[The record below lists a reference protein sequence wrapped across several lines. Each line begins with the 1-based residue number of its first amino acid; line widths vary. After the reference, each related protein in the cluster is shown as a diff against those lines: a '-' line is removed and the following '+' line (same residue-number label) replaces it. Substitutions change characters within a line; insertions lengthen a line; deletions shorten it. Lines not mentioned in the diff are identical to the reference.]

1 MNDETQLTLLKAK
14 IYDANE
20 ALDNMNKILSE
31 IVKVSGIS
39 TEKDIT
45 AEDIIDRIEYLAS
58 LEEDSKE

>member
-31 IVKVSGIS
+31 IVKASGIS

-45 AEDIIDRIEYLAS
+45 ADDILDRIKYLVS

>member
-20 ALDNMNKILSE
+20 ALDNMNKVLSE

-45 AEDIIDRIEYLAS
+45 AEDIIDRIKYLAS
-58 LEEDSKE
+58 LEDSKE

>member
-20 ALDNMNKILSE
+20 ALDNMNRILSE
-31 IVKVSGIS
+31 VVKVSGLD

-45 AEDIIDRIEYLAS
+45 PEDLIERIKYLAS
-58 LEEDSKE
+58 LEDSKE

>member
-39 TEKDIT
+39 TEKDIS
-45 AEDIIDRIEYLAS
+45 ADDIIDRIKYLAY

>member
-39 TEKDIT
+39 TEKDIS
-45 AEDIIDRIEYLAS
+45 ADDIIDRIKYLAS

>member
-45 AEDIIDRIEYLAS
+45 AEDIIDRVKYLAS
-58 LEEDSKE
+58 LEDSKE

>member
-31 IVKVSGIS
+31 I
-39 TEKDIT
+39 DIT
-45 AEDIIDRIEYLAS
+45 ADDILDRIKYLVS

>member
-20 ALDNMNKILSE
+20 SLENMNKLLSE

-45 AEDIIDRIEYLAS
+45 AEDIIDRIKYLSS

>member
-20 ALDNMNKILSE
+20 ALENMNKVLSE
-31 IVKVSGIS
+31 IVKASGIS

-45 AEDIIDRIEYLAS
+45 AEDIVDRVKYLAS

>member
-20 ALDNMNKILSE
+20 ALDNMNRILSE
-31 IVKVSGIS
+31 VVKVSGLD

-45 AEDIIDRIEYLAS
+45 AEDIIDRVKYLAS
-58 LEEDSKE
+58 LEDYKE

>member
-31 IVKVSGIS
+31 VVKVSGLD

-45 AEDIIDRIEYLAS
+45 PEDLIERIKYLAS
-58 LEEDSKE
+58 LEDSKE

>member
-20 ALDNMNKILSE
+20 ALDNMNKILSD

-45 AEDIIDRIEYLAS
+45 AEDIIDRIKYLAS
-58 LEEDSKE
+58 LEDSKE

>member
-20 ALDNMNKILSE
+20 ALENMNKILSE
-31 IVKVSGIS
+31 IVKASGIS

-45 AEDIIDRIEYLAS
+45 AEDIVDRVKYLAS